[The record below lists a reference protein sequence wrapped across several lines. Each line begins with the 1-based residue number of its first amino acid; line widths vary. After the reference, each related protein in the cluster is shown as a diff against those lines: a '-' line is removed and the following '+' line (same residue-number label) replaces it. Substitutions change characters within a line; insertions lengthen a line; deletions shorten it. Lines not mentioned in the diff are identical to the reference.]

1 VVPQERGRRMLID
14 RSLDRVAEEIYKVLE
29 DLKKHREAARRE
41 LLRKAIVLRASG
53 LTVNE
58 VIEATGVPRSTLY
71 RYPQH
76 CHYPKLLYLEAYL
89 MLQKSDPTNLKIYE
103 P

>member
-1 VVPQERGRRMLID
+1 MVVRRPNELIDLVLKGYKPYYHRGVGRWYLRRGDRRMLID

-58 VIEATGVPRSTLY
+58 VVEVTGIPRSTLY
-71 RYPQH
+71 RY
-76 CHYPKLLYLEAYL
+76 L
-89 MLQKSDPTNLKIYE
+89 
-103 P
+103 